1 MISEVRRTPFECK
14 QPFSEGKRSEDF
26 RLNNGE
32 AQKKYANIGKLKRDG
47 VNNRLKD

>member
-26 RLNNGE
+26 RPKQ
-32 AQKKYANIGKLKRDG
+32 QKKYANIG
-47 VNNRLKD
+47 RLKSNSVNKYR